1 MDVHPM
7 ELPVTDLREDD
18 DLAGLVKRARAGGVG
33 AFDTLASRVRDRVQR
48 WARRLTHDEDDAE
61 DIAQLV
67 LLRLHARVA
76 EFDGR
81 SRFTTWLYT
90 ITRNVALSRRL
101 TEARRSEILSKT
113 PPPTADDANE
123 AELVEDDT
131 AARLATLIHR
141 YFEQLPPRQREVFE
155 LCDVRGQNSTEIAA
169 RLGIAP
175 STVRGLLLKARRT
188 IRLRMLEHHS
198 RLLKEYET

>member
-1 MDVHPM
+1 VHPL

-18 DLAGLVKRARAGGVG
+18 DLAGLVGRARAGSVG
-33 AFDTLASRVRDRVQR
+33 AFDTLAARVRARVQQ

-81 SRFTTWLYT
+81 SRFTTWLYRVT
-90 ITRNVALSRRL
+90 TNIALSRRL
-101 TEARRSEILSKT
+101 TEARRSAILART
-113 PPPTADDANE
+113 PLETADDAE
-123 AELVEDDT
+123 GAESAGDDT
-131 AARLATLIHR
+131 AVRLADLVR
-141 YFEQLPPRQREVFE
+141 LYVDELSPRQREVFE
-155 LCDVRGQNSTEIAA
+155 LSDIRGQNSTEIAT
-169 RLGIAP
+169 RLGVAP

-188 IRLRMLEHHS
+188 IRLRMMEHHS
-198 RLLKEYET
+198 TLLKEYES

>member
-1 MDVHPM
+1 M

-18 DLAGLVKRARAGGVG
+18 DLAGLVGRARSGSVG
-33 AFDTLASRVRDRVQR
+33 AFDALARRVRDRVQR

-61 DIAQLV
+61 DVAQLV

-81 SRFTTWLYT
+81 SRFTTWLYRVT
-90 ITRNVALSRRL
+90 TNIALSRRL
-101 TEARRSEILSKT
+101 TETRRSAILGRT
-113 PPPTADDANE
+113 ELEAATAGDDAGD
-123 AELVEDDT
+123 VGDDT
-131 AARLATLIHR
+131 ARRLAELIHR

-155 LCDVRGQNSTEIAA
+155 LSDVRGQNSTEIAA
-169 RLGIAP
+169 RLGVTP

-198 RLLKEYET
+198 QLLKEYET

>member
-1 MDVHPM
+1 M

-18 DLAGLVKRARAGGVG
+18 DLAGLVGRARAGSVG
-33 AFDTLASRVRDRVQR
+33 AFDSLARRVRGRVQR

-81 SRFTTWLYT
+81 SRFTTWLYRV
-90 ITRNVALSRRL
+90 TRNIALSRRL
-101 TEARRSEILSKT
+101 TETRRSEILERRALGIAAEAEGVSD
-113 PPPTADDANE
+113 ADLAEDDAG
-123 AELVEDDT
+123 
-131 AARLATLIHR
+131 ARLADLIQL
-141 YFEQLPPRQREVFE
+141 YFQHLPPRQREVFE
-155 LCDVRGQNSTEIAA
+155 LSDMKGQNSTEIAA
-169 RLGIAP
+169 RLGVAP

-198 RLLKEYET
+198 ALLKEYET